1 MSIRI
6 VTDSTCDL
14 PPEVLAEHSIGVV
27 PLYINFGSESFRD
40 GVDLTRAAFYARL
53 PSSDPPPTTSA
64 PGAEAFV
71 EIYQRLIAE
80 GASGIVSI
88 HIGASLSNVSD
99 IARMAAA
106 DITAVPVRVLD
117 GGQIT
122 LGTGL
127 LAVHAAQLA
136 ASGASLDEIVASVNE
151 LAARTHSFAA
161 LDTLEFLHRGGRVGA
176 VTASIGTLLKVRP
189 ILKMHA
195 GKIVTE
201 RARSS
206 PGAVRRLVDLAQSLG
221 PLESIALVH
230 AASPGRL
237 EALRLE
243 AQSRLQGT
251 PVRMVGEVAPAIGA
265 HVGPGAV
272 GLVCIKAPEQG
283 ARS

>member
-14 PPEVLAEHSIGVV
+14 PPEVLSEHRIGVV
-27 PLYINFGSESFRD
+27 PLYINFGSESYRD

-80 GASGIVSI
+80 GATGIVSI
-88 HIGASLSNVSD
+88 HISSSLSNVSTV
-99 IARMAAA
+99 ARLAA
-106 DITAVPVRVLD
+106 DISAVPVRVVD

-122 LGTGL
+122 LGTGF
-127 LAVHAAQLA
+127 LAVHAARQA
-136 ASGASLDEIVASVNE
+136 ASGVSLDGIVGAVNK
-151 LAARTHSFAA
+151 LAARTYSFAA
-161 LDTLEFLHRGGRVGA
+161 LDTLEFLRRGGRVGA
-176 VTASIGTLLKVRP
+176 LGFSIGTLLKVRP

-201 RARSS
+201 RARTSH
-206 PGAVRRLVDLAQSLG
+206 GAVIRLVDLAQSLG
-221 PLESIALVH
+221 PLEGIALVH
-230 AASPGRL
+230 AASPVRL

-243 AQSRLQGT
+243 AQSRLSGT
-251 PVRMVGEVAPAIGA
+251 PVRLVGEVAPAIGA

-272 GLVCIKAPEQG
+272 GLVCIRAPEGG